1 MGQPRTLVREY
12 PEASGEIDEKHP
24 GILLKSMCRDRTAL
38 DALELAFSD
47 DSEDSHADVR
57 GAGD

>member
-1 MGQPRTLVREY
+1 MR
-12 PEASGEIDEKHP
+12 
-24 GILLKSMCRDRTAL
+24 RDRTAL
-38 DALELAFSD
+38 DALELVFSD